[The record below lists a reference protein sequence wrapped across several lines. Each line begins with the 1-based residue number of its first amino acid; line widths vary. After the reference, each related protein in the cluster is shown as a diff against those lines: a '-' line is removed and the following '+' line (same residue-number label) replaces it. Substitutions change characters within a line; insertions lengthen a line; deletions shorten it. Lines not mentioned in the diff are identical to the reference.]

1 MSLDCCSETHPVFEL
16 SPHLLEVSLDEQR
29 ILGAEGLEVLGPRVD
44 QLETCQL
51 HHDPF
56 EVDPQAVVLVDV
68 ELAHVLVG
76 GGALRVHLNL
86 PQLGR
91 GPGAG
96 PASPG
101 TPVAPHLGR
110 GQPGPVVAAKVAKV
124 GVVVKSCSE
133 RTTHAAACRL
143 SWVLEVTL

>member
-1 MSLDCCSETHPVFEL
+1 M
-16 SPHLLEVSLDEQR
+16 SLDEQR

-56 EVDPQAVVLVDV
+56 EVDPQAVVLVDM
-68 ELAHVLVG
+68 ELTHVLVG

-86 PQLGR
+86 PELGR

-96 PASPG
+96 RPPPPPRIAGPARS
-101 TPVAPHLGR
+101 
-110 GQPGPVVAAKVAKV
+110 
-124 GVVVKSCSE
+124 SCSK
-133 RTTHAAACRL
+133 TDKPHFRL
-143 SWVLEVTL
+143 E